1 MRRISPFYYTEKDPD
16 PYGFARGACRLFKEE
31 LAENDDMIRQAVTV
45 EEILRNDRDG
55 RMSGVLT
62 IEEGGICN
70 GSTDVLR
77 DFTAKAS
84 E

>member
-1 MRRISPFYYTEKDPD
+1 
-16 PYGFARGACRLFKEE
+16 
-31 LAENDDMIRQAVTV
+31 MIRQAVTV

-55 RMSGVLT
+55 DVSVLT

-77 DFTAKAS
+77 EFLPAKAS